1 MADMTPRHRR
11 WFAALGGGSIVIGA
25 LFAWLPLEASAADLR
40 QGPSV
45 TVGTGQTVND
55 DIYAAGGTISIDGNV
70 NGSVIAAGGTI
81 TVSGTVSRDVMIAGG
96 TINVSGKVGGSIR
109 AAGGNLTLNA
119 PVEQDVVV
127 TGGTVNIGS
136 GGTIGRDLVIAGGM
150 ATVSAPVARRVT
162 MAAGDLTL
170 RGRVGGDVRGRVDR
184 LRLDGAQIGGNLDYT
199 SDNSVVVANGASVAG
214 TTTRNTPTDR
224 GTRGV
229 ADGFLGWLRGLIGIF
244 VLGVLLLLLLPRF
257 STRSIDTLRAE
268 PWASVGIGAA
278 ILVATPIVALI
289 VFIVGLLIGGWW
301 LGLLLIPLWILALAV
316 GYVVSG
322 FLLGRLIFARLGWG
336 RYHDVL
342 ALLAGLFVLTV
353 VGLVPLLGWLVS
365 LAAFV
370 AGAGAVALV
379 ISRRAQMR
387 PAAA

>member
-1 MADMTPRHRR
+1 MARIGSTRR
-11 WFAALGGGSIVIGA
+11 KLWLLGSAAVAASL
-25 LFAWLPLEASAADLR
+25 LAWLPVGASAADLR

-45 TVGTGQTVND
+45 TLGQGQTIND

-214 TTTRNTPTDR
+214 TTTRHTPTER
-224 GTRGV
+224 GTGGV
-229 ADGFLGWLRGLIGIF
+229 AGGFLGWLRGLIGIF
-244 VLGVLLLLLLPRF
+244 ALGVLLLLLLPRF
-257 STRSIDTLRAE
+257 STRSIDILRAE
-268 PWASVGIGAA
+268 PWASLGIGAA
-278 ILVATPIVALI
+278 ILVVTPIVALL
-289 VFIVGLLIGGWW
+289 VFIVGLLVGGWW
-301 LGLLLIPLWILALAV
+301 LGLLLIPLWILALAI

-336 RYHDVL
+336 QYHDVL
-342 ALLAGLFVLTV
+342 ALLGGLFVLTV
-353 VGLVPLLGWLVS
+353 VGLVPLIGWLVS

>member
-1 MADMTPRHRR
+1 MAVMTPRHRR
-11 WFAALGGGSIVIGA
+11 WFAALGGSIVIGA
-25 LFAWLPLEASAADLR
+25 LFAWLPLEVSAADLR

>member
-1 MADMTPRHRR
+1 MARTRSRQR
-11 WFAALGGGSIVIGA
+11 TLWLLGTAGIVGA
-25 LFAWLPLEASAADLR
+25 LLAWLPVGVSAADLR
-40 QGPSV
+40 QGPNV
-45 TVGTGQTVND
+45 TLGPGQTLND
-55 DIYAAGGTISIDGNV
+55 DIYAAGGTISIEGNV

-81 TVSGTVSRDVMIAGG
+81 TVSGTVSRDVMVAGG
-96 TINVSGKVGGSIR
+96 TVNVSGKVAGSIR
-109 AAGGNLTLNA
+109 VAGGNLTLNA
-119 PVEQDVVV
+119 PVGQDVVV
-127 TGGTVNIGS
+127 AGGTVDIPS
-136 GGTIGRDLVIAGGM
+136 GGTIGRDLVIAGGT
-150 ATVSAPVARRVT
+150 ATVSAPVARRVN
-162 MAAGDLTL
+162 MAAGNLTL

-199 SDNSVVVANGASVAG
+199 SANPVVLANGAHVAG
-214 TTTRNTPTDR
+214 TTTRQTPPDQ
-224 GTRGV
+224 GTRG
-229 ADGFLGWLRGLIGIF
+229 AGNGFLGWLRGLIGIF
-244 VLGVLLLLLLPRF
+244 ALGVLLLLLLPRF

-268 PWASVGIGAA
+268 PWASLGIGAA
-278 ILVATPIVALI
+278 ILVVTPIVALI

-301 LGLLLIPLWILALAV
+301 LGLLLIPLWILALAI